1 MGKYNRP
8 SMMSAVAFGRA
19 AFRAQTS
26 PFIRAAQHVRN
37 FNIHEF
43 QSKILCDQ
51 HGVAIQKWRVGSTA
65 QECQAGAAELAKEM
79 KGDEIVIKAQV
90 HAGGRGKGH
99 FVENGFKGGVQFTT
113 SVDEVGGIC
122 DKMLGNH
129 LVTNQTIPGGVPVRQ
144 IMVAESVDITS
155 EKYLAFLMDRAHG
168 GPAAVASRMGG
179 MDIEA
184 VAEEN
189 PEEIHVTPIN
199 IETGITDQQAVD
211 IANQLEFTPDNVD
224 EAATMIKNLY
234 SLFIAKDAVQVE
246 LNPIAETKDHGVIC
260 VDAKLGFDENALYR
274 QQEVVSYRDPT
285 EEDPRE
291 VEADKVG
298 LNYIGLDGNIAC
310 LVNGAG
316 LAMATMDIIKLKGGE
331 PANFL
336 DVGGGATEEQVAA
349 AFKLLTADP
358 KCEAVLVNIFG
369 GIMKCDVIA
378 QGIVNAAKTV
388 GVSVPLV
395 VRLEGTNVELG
406 KQIIAESGLAITPA
420 NDLDDAAVKAVAA
433 IQ

>member
-1 MGKYNRP
+1 MI
-8 SMMSAVAFGRA
+8 SAVSRTALRSQSMPLMRA
-19 AFRAQTS
+19 AAMQ
-26 PFIRAAQHVRN
+26 QVRN
-37 FNIHEF
+37 FNIHEY

-51 HGVAIQKWRVGSTA
+51 HGVRIQKWRVGETPE
-65 QECQAGAAELAKEM
+65 ECAAGAAELRKEM
-79 KGDEIVIKAQV
+79 KDKEIVIKAQV

-99 FVENGFKGGVQFTT
+99 FVENGYKGGVQFTEN
-113 SVDEVGGIC
+113 VDEVAGIC
-122 DKMLGNH
+122 EKMLGNH
-129 LVTNQTIPGGVPVRQ
+129 LVTNQTIPGGVPVRK

-155 EKYLAFLMDRAHG
+155 EKYLAFLMDRAQG

-179 MDIEA
+179 MDLEA
-184 VAEEN
+184 VAEDT
-189 PEEIHVTPIN
+189 PEALHVTPID
-199 IETGITDQQAVD
+199 ILEGITDAQATK
-211 IANQLEFTPDNVD
+211 IAKDLAFEAENVD
-224 EAATMIKNLY
+224 EAKVMITNLY
-234 SLFIAKDAVQVE
+234 ELFMATDAVQVE
-246 LNPIAETKDHGVIC
+246 LNPIAETAKHGVIC
-260 VDAKLGFDENALYR
+260 VDAKLGFDDNALFR
-274 QQEVVSYRDPT
+274 QKQVVDFRDPT

-336 DVGGGATEEQVAA
+336 DVGGGATEEQVAK
-349 AFKLLTADP
+349 AFELLTADP

-388 GVSVPLV
+388 GVKVPLV
-395 VRLEGTNVELG
+395 VRLEGTNVEMG
-406 KQIIAESGLAITPA
+406 KKIIAESGLAITPA
-420 NDLDDAAVKAVAA
+420 EDLNDAAAKAVAA
-433 IQ
+433 ISN

>member
-1 MGKYNRP
+1 
-8 SMMSAVAFGRA
+8 
-19 AFRAQTS
+19 
-26 PFIRAAQHVRN
+26 
-37 FNIHEF
+37 
-43 QSKILCDQ
+43 
-51 HGVAIQKWRVGSTA
+51 
-65 QECQAGAAELAKEM
+65 
-79 KGDEIVIKAQV
+79 VIKAQV

-99 FVENGFKGGVQFTT
+99 FVENGYKGGVQFSETPDD
-113 SVDEVGGIC
+113 VAEKC
-122 DKMLGNH
+122 KNMLGNH
-129 LVTNQTIPGGVPVRQ
+129 LVTNQTMAGGVPVRQ

-184 VAEEN
+184 VAEDTPN
-189 PEEIHVTPIN
+189 EIHVTPIN
-199 IETGITDQQAVD
+199 INEGITDAQANS
-211 IANQLEFTPDNVD
+211 IAKQLEFESANME
-224 EAATMIKNLY
+224 EAAVMIKQLY
-234 SLFIAKDAVQVE
+234 SLFIATDAVQVE
-246 LNPIAETKDHGVIC
+246 LNPIAETAQHGVIC

-274 QQEVVSYRDPT
+274 QEQVVSFRDPT

-349 AFKLLTADP
+349 AFELLTADP

-378 QGIVNAAKTV
+378 QGIVNAAKSV
-388 GVSVPLV
+388 GVKVPLV
-395 VRLEGTNVELG
+395 VRLEGTNVEIG
-406 KQIIAESGLAITPA
+406 KKIIAESGLAITPA

-433 IQ
+433 IN

>member
-1 MGKYNRP
+1 MFT
-8 SMMSAVAFGRA
+8 AVSRSLLKPTVVRQAGA
-19 AFRAQTS
+19 AR
-26 PFIRAAQHVRN
+26 H
-37 FNIHEF
+37 FNIHEY

-51 HGVAIQKWRVGSTA
+51 HGVAIQKWRLGETP
-65 QECQAGAAELAKEM
+65 QECADGAADLQKEM
-79 KGDEIVIKAQV
+79 KGKEIVIKAQV

-99 FVENGFKGGVQFTT
+99 FVENGYKGGVQFTENAT
-113 SVDEVGGIC
+113 EVAGIC
-122 DKMLGNH
+122 EQMLGNH
-129 LVTNQTIPGGVPVRQ
+129 LVTNQTMEGGVPVRK

-155 EKYLAFLMDRAHG
+155 EKYLAFLMDRAQG

-184 VAEEN
+184 VAEDT
-189 PEEIHVTPIN
+189 PDEIHVTPID
-199 IETGITDQQAVD
+199 IHTGITDEQAGK
-211 IANQLEFTPDNVD
+211 IAKDLEFKPEFMG
-224 EAATMIKNLY
+224 EAKTMITNLY
-234 SLFIAKDAVQVE
+234 GLFMATDAVQVE
-246 LNPIAETKDHGVIC
+246 LNPIAETTEHGVIC
-260 VDAKLGFDENALYR
+260 VDAKLGFDDAALYR
-274 QQEVVSYRDPT
+274 QKQIVDFRDVT

-349 AFKLLTADP
+349 AFELLTADP

-378 QGIVNAAKTV
+378 QGIVNAAKSV
-388 GVSVPLV
+388 GVKVPLV
-395 VRLEGTNVELG
+395 VRLEGTNVEMG
-406 KQIIAESGLAITPA
+406 KKIIAESGLAITPA
-420 NDLDDAAVKAVAA
+420 DDLDDAAQKAVAA
-433 IQ
+433 IN

>member
-1 MGKYNRP
+1 ML
-8 SMMSAVAFGRA
+8 SAVSKA
-19 AFRAQTS
+19 AFRGQTS
-26 PFIRAAQHVRN
+26 PFMRAAAVQHARN

-43 QSKILCDQ
+43 QSKVLCDQ
-51 HGVAIQKWRVGSTA
+51 HGVKIQKWRVGSTPE
-65 QECQAGAAELAKEM
+65 ECAAGAKELKKEM
-79 KGDEIVIKAQV
+79 KGQEIVIKAQI

-99 FVENGFKGGVQFTT
+99 FVENDYQGGVQF
-113 SVDEVGGIC
+113 SENEDEVAGIC
-122 DKMLGNH
+122 GKMLGNH
-129 LVTNQTIPGGVPVRQ
+129 LVTKQAIPGGVPVRQ

-184 VAEEN
+184 VAEDT
-189 PEEIHVTPIN
+189 PDEIHVTPIS
-199 IETGITDQQAVD
+199 IEEGITDAQAAS
-211 IANQLEFTPDNVD
+211 IANQLEFKSENVG
-224 EAATMIKNLY
+224 EASTMIKQLY
-234 SLFIAKDAVQVE
+234 SLFIATDATQVE
-246 LNPIAETKDHGVIC
+246 LNPIAETSQHGVIC

-274 QQEVVSYRDPT
+274 QEQVVSFRDPT

-291 VEADKVG
+291 VEAGKVG

-316 LAMATMDIIKLKGGE
+316 LAMATMDIIKLKGGD

-349 AFKLLTADP
+349 AFELLTADP

-378 QGIVNAAKTV
+378 QGIVNAAKSV
-388 GVSVPLV
+388 GVEVPLV
-395 VRLEGTNVELG
+395 VRLEGTNVERG
-406 KQIIAESGLAITPA
+406 KQIIADSGLSITPA
-420 NDLDDAAVKAVAA
+420 NDLDDAAEKAVAA

>member
-1 MGKYNRP
+1 MF
-8 SMMSAVAFGRA
+8 SAVSRA
-19 AFRAQTS
+19 TLGQST
-26 PFIRAAQHVRN
+26 PFIRAAAHVRN
-37 FNIHEF
+37 FNIHEY

-51 HGVAIQKWRVGSTA
+51 YGVTVQKWRVGETPE
-65 QECQAGAAELAKEM
+65 ECAAGAAELQKEM
-79 KGDEIVIKAQV
+79 KGKEIVIKAQV

-99 FVENGFKGGVQFTT
+99 FVENGYKGGVQFTE
-113 SVDEVGGIC
+113 EVSGIGPIC
-122 DKMLGNH
+122 EKMLGNH
-129 LVTNQTIPGGVPVRQ
+129 LITNQTIPGGVPVKK

-168 GPAAVASRMGG
+168 GPVAVASRMGG

-184 VAEEN
+184 VAEDT
-189 PEEIHVTPIN
+189 PEEIHATPIA
-199 IETGITDQQAVD
+199 IDVGITDAQAEK
-211 IANQLEFTPDNVD
+211 IAKDLEFTADNMA
-224 EAATMIKNLY
+224 EAKTMITNLY
-234 SLFIAKDAVQVE
+234 NLFVGTDAVQVE
-246 LNPIAETKDHGVIC
+246 LNPIAETKEHGVIC
-260 VDAKLGFDENALYR
+260 VDAKLGFDDNALYR
-274 QQEVVSYRDPT
+274 QKQVVDFRDPT

-291 VEADKVG
+291 VEADKAG

-316 LAMATMDIIKLKGGE
+316 LAMATMDIIKLKGGD

-349 AFKLLTADP
+349 AFELLTADP

-378 QGIVNAAKTV
+378 QGIVNAAKSV
-388 GVSVPLV
+388 GVKVPLI
-395 VRLEGTNVELG
+395 VRLEGTNVEIG
-406 KQIIAESGLAITPA
+406 KKIIAESGLAITPA
-420 NDLDDAAVKAVAA
+420 DDLDDAAAKAVAA